1 MDYTNLISKV
11 YVSYSKTKVTEVDY
25 EEIFREKD
33 YVEMK
38 SKYFS
43 GYKPK
48 KEYNNLKFEL
58 IMDYDDIDSGGPNGY
73 LYDIYV
79 TWKKNNNNL
88 YVENWHSEKWY
99 NYNDSKPSKF
109 LSGGEV
115 KLT

>member
-1 MDYTNLISKV
+1 MDYTNLISKA
-11 YVSYSKTKVTEVDY
+11 YVSYNKNKATEIDY
-25 EEIFREKD
+25 EEIFRERD
-33 YVEMK
+33 YTEMK

-43 GYKPK
+43 EYKPK

-79 TWKKNNNNL
+79 TWKNNNNNL

-99 NYNDSKPSKF
+99 NYNDGKPST
-109 LSGGEV
+109 LNTSGEI
-115 KLT
+115 KLN